1 MTRFL
6 RYIIIVAA
14 GILPAATVCS
24 QDTLDNK
31 VKNRKIGLYSAA
43 VYGVGLVGLNALWYS
58 DYERSGLHSFN
69 ENQEWLQVDKVG
81 HVYSTFTLSK
91 LSYDL
96 YSHRDEKSR
105 NQALLYSSISSFA
118 FLTTVEVFD
127 GFSKE
132 WGFSWGDFAANTS
145 GIALFAAQE
154 YFLKRQVVQ
163 LKYSFYP
170 TKYSDLRPN
179 VLGSSLLEKAFKDYN
194 GQTYWASINL
204 NLIHSSIKPKW
215 LSIAFGLGADEMI
228 FADQIRSSFNGN
240 VYDAKRQYYL
250 SLDVDWEQIET
261 NKVWLKW
268 VFKVANCVKV
278 PAPSL
283 EFKKG
288 KTVQFRTVYF

>member
-14 GILPAATVCS
+14 GILPAATVCG
-24 QDTLDNK
+24 QDTLDSK
-31 VKNRKIGLYSAA
+31 VKNRKVILYSAA
-43 VYGVGLVGLNALWYS
+43 VYAAGLVGLNALWYN

-69 ENQEWLQVDKVG
+69 DNQEWLQMDKVG

-91 LSYDL
+91 LSYDIH
-96 YSHRDEKSR
+96 YQKDEKSR
-105 NQALLYSSISSFA
+105 NQALLYSSVSSFA

-170 TKYSDLRPN
+170 SKYADLRPN

-194 GQTYWASINL
+194 GQTYWAEVNL
-204 NLIHSSIKPKW
+204 NSIHSSIKPRW
-215 LSIAFGLGADEMI
+215 LSIAFGLGADQMI
-228 FADQIRSSFNGN
+228 FADPTRSSFNGN
-240 VYDAKRQYYL
+240 DYNARCQYYI

-261 NKVWLKW
+261 KKEWLKW
-268 VFKVANCVKV
+268 VFKVANCIKI

-283 EFKKG
+283 EFKNG
-288 KTVQFRTVYF
+288 SNVQFRTLYF